1 MNVKGWIVSRLAD
14 GRVEAAN
21 EAGNARFIFTESAD
35 GSWDGQ
41 CISVN
46 EMNQAFARLGLSAA
60 EMTKE
65 AARLSR
71 SAGDAVLE
79 YLKTK
84 KKGKKE

>member
-1 MNVKGWIVSRLAD
+1 MNVEWNISRLGKD
-14 GRVEAAN
+14 KIEAAN

-35 GSWDGQ
+35 GSWEGR

-46 EMNQAFARLGLSAA
+46 AMNQAFSRLGLSAA

-84 KKGKKE
+84 KKRKKE